1 MARPL
6 KIFMRGKSVTQL
18 QELLRGMGFEIN
30 DQKALFG
37 VDTRSAVKAYQKQH
51 SLKITG
57 EVDDQFILRIQGGA
71 GVPPKQSEAIV
82 KAISSKQ
89 EPLDVLVR
97 LLIKKN
103 MFTQEE
109 WDTECNKTKPRPLV

>member
-18 QELLRGMGFEIN
+18 QELLRGMGFEIH

-57 EVDDQFILRIQGGA
+57 EVDEQFIIRMQGGA
-71 GVPPKQSEAIV
+71 GATPKQSEAIV

-89 EPLDVLVR
+89 EPLDVLIQ

-103 MFTQEE
+103 VFTQEE
-109 WDTECNKTKPRPLV
+109 WDSECSKTKPSPLV